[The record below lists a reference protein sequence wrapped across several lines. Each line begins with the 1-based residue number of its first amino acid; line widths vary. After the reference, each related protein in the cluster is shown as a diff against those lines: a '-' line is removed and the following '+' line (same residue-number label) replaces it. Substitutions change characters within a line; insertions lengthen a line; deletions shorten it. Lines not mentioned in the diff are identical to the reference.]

1 MATCLRRAAWYWG
14 RRLMVFILWDVLQSA
29 KDTESKLESTPVSSQ
44 SYKRPLD
51 VFFFLTLIGEDCEPA
66 HVIYEGSGLRV

>member
-14 RRLMVFILWDVLQSA
+14 RRLMVFILWDV
-29 KDTESKLESTPVSSQ
+29 ESKLESTPVSSQ
-44 SYKRPLD
+44 GYKRLLD

-66 HVIYEGSGLRV
+66 HVIYEGSEV